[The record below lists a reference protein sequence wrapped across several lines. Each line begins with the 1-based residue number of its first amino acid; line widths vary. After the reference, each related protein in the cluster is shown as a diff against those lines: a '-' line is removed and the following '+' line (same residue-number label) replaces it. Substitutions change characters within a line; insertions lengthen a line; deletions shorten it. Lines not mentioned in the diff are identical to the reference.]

1 MVISMYKNIKY
12 IVLTIVAFIFVLSI
26 TGCNSI
32 KGEQKINADFE
43 NRFMYFKK
51 YQIQNYEKMSVSEFR
66 ENLFKMIKE
75 NGEEEDFVKQ
85 LEKIQGKEDSVHKL
99 YSTEDEMYYINNVL
113 LPFSFEKMRDWQL
126 NGNCVNDDVI
136 IEYSITYNIFD
147 ADKITMGEYNNS
159 IKSVVSK
166 IESLSEEKELSQSKF
181 KKELENLSNELSNEN
196 FEINVEGI
204 YRVEDH
210 RAQSKNAFD
219 GKEATEVEDKD
230 NSATN
235 LDYAKIFALM
245 SDEYEKKSVNDF
257 LEQYVNSIQE
267 DDFKKAIDAVYKDLL
282 RDEIPDFVTKEQED
296 FLKITLE
303 ATSREF
309 IAKYQD
315 KSSRPQMQIRIE
327 DKNQDFDFLMDYL
340 ISYDISD
347 TDELL
352 VMERDGLIRKIKNQ
366 IEDNIKGKNAE
377 ELSNE
382 KLKIQELLKKL
393 EKDFSTE
400 KIVFNIDL
408 ISYRVSKNEIN

>member
-12 IVLTIVAFIFVLSI
+12 IVLTIVAFVFVLSI

-43 NRFMYFKK
+43 NRFIYFKK

-75 NGEEEDFVKQ
+75 NGDEEDFVKQ

-235 LDYAKIFALM
+235 LDYEKIFALM
-245 SDEYEKKSVNDF
+245 SDEYEKKFVNDF
-257 LEQYVNSIQE
+257 LEQYVNSIQK
-267 DDFKKAIDAVYKDLL
+267 DDFKKAVDAVYKDLL

-340 ISYDISD
+340 ISYNISD

-366 IEDNIKGKNAE
+366 VEDNIKGKNAE